1 MMTPDEM
8 RRESARKQQALRGL
22 VEALESQKEPSA
34 PAGMSTAIGKQECQR
49 PLGRELPT
57 RSGRLPT
64 WPGGGLAPAKPRP
77 GAYAE
82 VQLTGTKGRTGSGT
96 PLRKK
101 DQAIVLITWPG
112 GSASRTVKG
121 NLTIRYVMESCA
133 AFNQL
138 SGT

>member
-1 MMTPDEM
+1 MTPEEM
-8 RRESARKQQALRGL
+8 RRESARTQQALRGL
-22 VEALESQKEPSA
+22 VGALDSQREPSA
-34 PAGMSTAIGKQECQR
+34 P
-49 PLGRELPT
+49 PGRELPA
-57 RSGRLPT
+57 RSGRLPV

-77 GAYAE
+77 GAHAE
-82 VQLTGTKGRTGSGT
+82 VQLTGTKGRTGSGI

-101 DQAIVLITWPG
+101 NQAIVLITWSG

-121 NLTIRYVMESCA
+121 NPTIRYVMEWCA